1 MQPRGGSDKMWKLAK
16 MIFTTSGAQ
25 VYHPL
30 HILGW
35 RFSAAPTKNTVV
47 QYYLSYEIKVVI
59 TYYERK

>member
-1 MQPRGGSDKMWKLAK
+1 MWKLAK
-16 MIFTTSGAQ
+16 MIFTNSGAQ